1 MGIATRTNCCRDA
14 RSRDRALTGR
24 FAVITRALLLPL
36 LCGLSLALASAAS
49 AQPVSSAGTLYDA
62 GMPPYRVLA
71 LMRATGFE
79 PVGRPVRVGDTYRLR
94 ALDPN
99 NIEYLLILDARTGR
113 TVSVREIGMPGPY
126 AAMPAY
132 GPYRGPVYGRVFAP
146 PADDYGFGYG
156 SPRPPRDVPH
166 ARPLPQPSKS
176 AQAPLPRPR
185 PYVMEAT
192 GSIPAD
198 APKAPAPQKTPEPQ
212 KTPDPPPHNGGAAMP
227 PVAPLE

>member
-1 MGIATRTNCCRDA
+1 MK
-14 RSRDRALTGR
+14 
-24 FAVITRALLLPL
+24 TRALSLLL
-36 LCGLSLALASAAS
+36 LCGLTLAFASAAS
-49 AQPVSSAGTLYDA
+49 AQPVNSPLYDA
-62 GMPPYRVLA
+62 AMPPYRVLA

-79 PVGRPVRVGDTYRLR
+79 PVGHPVRVGDVYRLR

-146 PADDYGFGYG
+146 PADDDGFPYA

-166 ARPLPQPSKS
+166 ARPQPQPSNS

-198 APKAPAPQKTPEPQ
+198 APKAPAPQKTPAPQ
-212 KTPDPPPHNGGAAMP
+212 KAPDPPHDNGGAAMP
-227 PVAPLE
+227 PVAPLD

>member
-1 MGIATRTNCCRDA
+1 
-14 RSRDRALTGR
+14 
-24 FAVITRALLLPL
+24 VKTRALSLLL
-36 LCGLSLALASAAS
+36 LCGLTTLALASAAS
-49 AQPVSSAGTLYDA
+49 AQPVNSTLYDA
-62 GMPPYRVLA
+62 AMPPHRVLA

-79 PVGRPVRVGDTYRLR
+79 PMGLPVRVGDVYRLR

-126 AAMPAY
+126 RAMPAY

-146 PADDYGFGYG
+146 PADDDGFAYA

-166 ARPLPQPSKS
+166 ARPQPQPSKS

-212 KTPDPPPHNGGAAMP
+212 KAPDPPQDSGGAAMP
-227 PVAPLE
+227 PVAPLD

>member
-1 MGIATRTNCCRDA
+1 MKA
-14 RSRDRALTGR
+14 RALS
-24 FAVITRALLLPL
+24 LLLQ
-36 LCGLSLALASAAS
+36 CGLSLALASPAS
-49 AQPVSSAGTLYDA
+49 AQPVNSTFYNAA
-62 GMPPYRVLA
+62 MPPYRVLA

-79 PVGRPVRVGDTYRLR
+79 PVGLPVRIGDVYRMR

-113 TVSVREIGMPGPY
+113 TVSVREIGMPAPY

-146 PADDYGFGYG
+146 PADDYGYA
-156 SPRPPRDVPH
+156 SPRPPREVPH
-166 ARPLPQPSKS
+166 AQPQPKPSKT

-198 APKAPAPQKTPEPQ
+198 APKAPAPQKTPTPQ
-212 KTPDPPPHNGGAAMP
+212 KAPDPPQDNGGAAMP
-227 PVAPLE
+227 PVAPLD